1 MGDQRTADDHGAT
14 RAGGAVWSAVAA
26 LAAGVAAGLWAVPAL
41 GWVEGSLTGWLVTAA
56 VSLSRTWT
64 VVWPM
69 DATATARYAG
79 REDASRPVRDTVLL
93 VASVV
98 SLLTVATMLVG
109 KKSGGPAPASLALG
123 LAAVILS
130 WGMVHTIFTL
140 KYARMYYAAAGGVGR
155 GIDFEKDVR
164 PPYSDFAYLA
174 FSIGM
179 TFQVSD
185 TDLQSSEYRRLAL
198 RHALLSYLF
207 GAVIL
212 ATAINVVAGLAG

>member
-1 MGDQRTADDHGAT
+1 MGDQRTADDHGAP

-140 KYARMYYAAAGGVGR
+140 RYAALYYRSGVRG
-155 GIDFEKDVR
+155 GIDFNQDE
-164 PPYSDFAYLA
+164 PPRYRDFAYVA
-174 FSIGM
+174 FTLGM

-185 TDLQSSEYRRLAL
+185 TAIRDSEIRATAL
-198 RHALLSYLF
+198 RHALLAYLF
-207 GAVIL
+207 GTLVIAVTVNML
-212 ATAINVVAGLAG
+212 AGLGG

>member
-140 KYARMYYAAAGGVGR
+140 RYAALYYRSGVRG
-155 GIDFEKDVR
+155 GIDFNQDE
-164 PPYSDFAYLA
+164 PPRYRDFAYVA
-174 FSIGM
+174 FTLGM

-185 TDLQSSEYRRLAL
+185 TAIRDSEIRATAL
-198 RHALLSYLF
+198 RHALLAYLF
-207 GAVIL
+207 GTLVIAVTVNML
-212 ATAINVVAGLAG
+212 AGLGG

>member
-79 REDASRPVRDTVLL
+79 REDASRPARDTVLL

-140 KYARMYYAAAGGVGR
+140 RYAALYYRSGVRG
-155 GIDFEKDVR
+155 GIDFNQDE
-164 PPYSDFAYLA
+164 PPRYRDFAYVA
-174 FSIGM
+174 FTLGM

-185 TDLQSSEYRRLAL
+185 TAIRDSEIRATAL
-198 RHALLSYLF
+198 RHALLAYLV
-207 GAVIL
+207 GTLVIAVTVNML
-212 ATAINVVAGLAG
+212 AGLGG